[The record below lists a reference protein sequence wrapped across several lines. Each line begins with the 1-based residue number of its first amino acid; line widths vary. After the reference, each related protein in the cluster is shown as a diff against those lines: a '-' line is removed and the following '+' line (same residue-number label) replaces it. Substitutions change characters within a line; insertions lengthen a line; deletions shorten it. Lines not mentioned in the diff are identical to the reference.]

1 MLNSLSSKKIP
12 QKKTCYKILPTSGGT
27 SQTNFY
33 VHFQPILE
41 GINFGKKKKKRKNTF
56 VVFQS
61 FHSMPGGR
69 RGQDVRQI
77 IINNN
82 IKYEKSAI

>member
-41 GINFGKKKKKRKNTF
+41 GINFGKKKKEKKKHVCCLPKFSFDAWRKKGPRCKTDN
-56 VVFQS
+56 
-61 FHSMPGGR
+61 H
-69 RGQDVRQI
+69 
-77 IINNN
+77 
-82 IKYEKSAI
+82 K

>member
-41 GINFGKKKKKRKNTF
+41 GINFGKKKRKEKTRLLSSK
-56 VVFQS
+56 VFIRCLAEEGAK
-61 FHSMPGGR
+61 M
-69 RGQDVRQI
+69 
-77 IINNN
+77 
-82 IKYEKSAI
+82 